1 MVKVMK
7 NNLSK
12 FILAAYAAL
21 ACLAC
26 AKETS
31 ANTDPSI
38 CPVDKFFAAS
48 FESVK
53 STYDADTKKPTWVAG
68 DAIGVTT
75 SSDVNVECSI
85 VSVEE
90 GIFNAGAI
98 TGEAPFYA
106 VYPYSADNI
115 FSGNVLTASVPSE
128 QQLVAGYPVAPGA
141 LVSAAVSDSRT
152 LPFRNCVA
160 LIAVNIT
167 RTDVKKV
174 EIVSNAVNEYIAG
187 QFTVDMSSSTLDVE
201 PVPANASQIVTLL
214 PADETFAAGVYYV
227 SVIPGTISDCSIKF
241 TTDSDTKEFSV
252 PGSVDFRR
260 SAGVNF
266 GKVFVRDIAT
276 KEQFKIW
283 ASKAS
288 TDFTSWDVVN
298 LMADI
303 DMTGEDFAE
312 VKNFVGEFNGN
323 DHTIKGL
330 CAPLFENV
338 YGYIHNLILDCDIT
352 ASAITGNDY
361 GYGML
366 AHYSYLDASK
376 NAAAKIS
383 NVTTKGSL
391 TVTSSVSKAHNLY
404 VGGLVG
410 CSNGSQLIDC
420 VNEASISNASVVTS
434 GNHSTGGVAGGYQSA
449 SGTTTLSPVNCVN
462 KGTVLSTGS
471 SQNHGFVGGC
481 FGFINTPIELSS
493 CTNEGIVSNN
503 MVKAGALETGGVLGY
518 FYDKLGKAN
527 VKGCKNTG
535 AVKDESTHTSKVG
548 HYVGGVVGRIEGS
561 APAAAN
567 PLVAKIELEGCVN
580 EGVVTMNPA
589 TASTA
594 RAGGIMGT
602 CTNYVA
608 FRGCINKGSVV
619 STCAPGDLQLA
630 GMLAMIEK
638 GATFAD
644 CENHGEI
651 KNAGAATSSVRI
663 GGFSGNSNN
672 PGNPVSGATAP
683 FISLVD
689 CQNTGNVSNNSSSTV
704 QVRAGG
710 LLGSAAVFSIK
721 SSTNTGNVSSITTS
735 GTMSRIMMA
744 GLVGCS
750 TGGTSYTN
758 TIEGCANNCAVS
770 YSGTIST
777 NDSAMLVGYTD
788 INMLYLTNNKVK
800 GSFNGTEITADNY
813 SSYLWKTG
821 TKVTSSGNTYGE

>member
-1 MVKVMK
+1 MDSSRF
-7 NNLSK
+7 L
-12 FILAAYAAL
+12 YAAAVAL
-21 ACLAC
+21 LIVACN
-26 AKETS
+26 KET
-31 ANTDPSI
+31 
-38 CPVDKFFAAS
+38 PVDLSESKGESEKTFNVIT
-48 FESVK
+48 ESVK
-53 STYDADTKKPTWVAG
+53 STYDDATKKAQWVIG
-68 DAIGVTT
+68 DALGVTT
-75 SSDVNVECSI
+75 SIDNNVKCDL
-85 VSVEE
+85 VSATE
-90 GIFNAGAI
+90 GTFDASAI
-98 TGEAPFYA
+98 KGTAPFYA
-106 VYPYSADNI
+106 VYPYSADNT
-115 FSGNVLTASVPSE
+115 FSGSVLTANVSAE

-141 LVSAAVSDSRT
+141 LVSAAVSDNYT
-152 LPFRNCVA
+152 LSFKNCVA
-160 LIAVNIT
+160 LVAVNIT
-167 RTDVKKV
+167 RNDVTKV
-174 EIVSNAVNEYIAG
+174 EVVSNAVNEYIAG
-187 QFTVDMSSSTLDVE
+187 QFTVDMSASPLEVE
-201 PVPANASQIVTLL
+201 VVSAKAVQSVTLL
-214 PADETFAAGVYYV
+214 PAEATFAAGIYYV

-241 TTDSDTKEFSV
+241 TTDSDSREFSV
-252 PGSVDFRR
+252 PGSVDFGR
-260 SAGVNF
+260 STGVNF

-276 KEQFKIW
+276 VEQFKIW
-283 ASKAS
+283 ATKAS

-298 LMADI
+298 LTADI
-303 DMTGEDFAE
+303 DMTGEDFTE
-312 VKNFVGEFNGN
+312 VRNFVGEFNGN

-361 GYGML
+361 GYGIL

-376 NAAAKIS
+376 NAAAKIV

-471 SQNHGFVGGC
+471 SPSHGFVGGC
-481 FGFINTPIELSS
+481 FGFINTSIELSS

-518 FYDKLGKAN
+518 FYENLGKAN

-548 HYVGGVVGRIEGS
+548 HYVGGVVGRIQGS

-589 TASTA
+589 TASGA

-602 CTNYVA
+602 CTNYA
-608 FRGCINKGSVV
+608 SFKSCINKGAVV

-651 KNAGAATSSVRI
+651 KNAGAATGSVRI

-672 PGNPVSGATAP
+672 PGTPVPGAVAP
-683 FISLVD
+683 YIVLD
-689 CQNTGNVSNNSSSTV
+689 NCLNTGAVINESAATV
-704 QVRAGG
+704 QTRAGG
-710 LLGSAAVFSIK
+710 FLGSAACFKMTSCR
-721 SSTNTGNVSSITTS
+721 NTGDVSSVTTA
-735 GTMSRIMMA
+735 GTMVGVMMA

-750 TGGTSYTN
+750 TGGSNTN
-758 TIEGCANNCAVS
+758 TIDACANNCSVS
-770 YSGTIST
+770 FSGTIST